1 MIQPNNGQ
9 VVSPTQNSEA
19 AQGFTAERVLRTRP
33 KTYRTVVQL
42 LADPNWS
49 AEQRHNSQIA
59 EVQDC
64 VGRRWGAHIGTRDA
78 ADVGISYE

>member
-1 MIQPNNGQ
+1 MSQPNNGQ
-9 VVSPTQNSEA
+9 ALSAQNSEA

-33 KTYRTVVQL
+33 KTYRKIVHL

-59 EVQDC
+59 EVQDY
-64 VGRRWGAHIGTRDA
+64 VGTRWGAHIGTRDA